1 MDTPHK
7 RNPGKEVEG
16 RKSSAE
22 QVGTN
27 AEELAAV
34 VQGGRRREIQVGGR
48 QDAGAKSTTSTSDGR
63 RLGDVENSYT
73 ISIGSNV
80 VRIGHIAGGLQRHF

>member
-1 MDTPHK
+1 MFS
-7 RNPGKEVEG
+7 GKEVEG

-63 RLGDVENSYT
+63 RLGDVEKYT